1 MEGSQ
6 ENPIC
11 IEDSPVKLV
20 ITESKLLPRRFGQ
33 NAQKQLEL
41 YCRLHQKEKLI
52 QAKLDR
58 LSVQQN
64 HAIYS
69 PERSDK
75 LWARSTTGHRILNR
89 IFKQKLAIFD
99 KAFDE
104 GWHSWLPDHV
114 PSEEEAPI
122 PTPRVTVPSSL
133 VSSTNFPQTR
143 LPGLLGA
150 LTDNAAGSRNHVLTM
165 MALEFGCNESIL
177 LALSSAWPEPVR
189 AIWSYALGAGGAGF
203 RFVYHWGSEETTG
216 DPKGVELLYGGRVP
230 GEGLI
235 LSAKEKVGL
244 RFHPLNARG
253 HWSRQWSSWPMLF
266 ARFGIKIK

>member
-11 IEDSPVKLV
+11 IDDSPVKLV
-20 ITESKLLPRRFGQ
+20 ITECELLPRKFGQ
-33 NAQKQLEL
+33 YAQKQLEL

-64 HAIYS
+64 NAIYS

-75 LWARSTTGHRILNR
+75 LWARSTAGHRILNR

-99 KAFDE
+99 RAFDE

-114 PSEEEAPI
+114 ASEEEVSI
-122 PTPRVTVPSSL
+122 PTPRVVEPSSL
-133 VSSTNFPQTR
+133 ISSANFPKTR
-143 LPGLLGA
+143 LPSLLNA
-150 LTDNAAGSRNHVLTM
+150 LTDNAAGPRNYILVM
-165 MALEFGCNESIL
+165 MALEFGCNEPIL
-177 LALSSAWPEPVR
+177 LALSSVWPEPVHT
-189 AIWSYALGAGGAGF
+189 IWSYGLGAGF
-203 RFVYHWGSEETTG
+203 RFVYDWDSEGTTG
-216 DPKGVELLYGGRVP
+216 DPKGVELLYGDRVP
-230 GEGLI
+230 GDGLI

-244 RFHPLNARG
+244 LFHPPNSHG
-253 HWSRQWSSWPMLF
+253 SCWSRQWSSWPMLF